1 MVAKGIDMEA
11 LSPRDANARRPPAS
25 EFKTAVTNKAAAAL
39 KPNKEKDQHPLPPP
53 PNVTEPPSTDR
64 REGAV
69 YQVGK
74 LLGKGGF
81 AICYEGKLAGTSK
94 RYALKIVKSKMPLK
108 MEQKVRRMSL
118 QSSDMVADM
127 LYHSSKPNCRSTPR

>member
-11 LSPRDANARRPPAS
+11 LSPRDANARKPPAS
-25 EFKTAVTNKAAAAL
+25 EYKTAVTNKATAAL

-108 MEQKVRRMSL
+108 MEQKVRRKISL
-118 QSSDMVADM
+118 SSNVAPANM
-127 LYHSSKPNCRSTPR
+127 ATVPN